1 MSRIRKTL
9 LAFRLATLPASTCAA
24 GLLAGFGPASFLIHS
39 TLGPHASIVLR
50 VAAIGEPDLRR
61 LFLGEHAF
69 SVLRIAALSEPELAV
84 EQARRAIGKFDYA
97 EALRL
102 LDAAT
107 DRYPRSPDLAAGYG
121 MVYMAAEEPA
131 RAAGYFNQAL
141 ELAPTNRDAI
151 IGLAGVDLL
160 MRDCKKAVLRLRR
173 ILSALGEDAADQPA
187 EQARV
192 HSMLAR
198 ALLEDNQNAAAGVEA
213 RRALDLDSYN
223 VNALYVMAFVR
234 AAERQPDKVRRLAW
248 QALAVEPTNVALRRL
263 LSQYLNGESGYR
275 QIITEQ
281 TRQGYE
287 RGKAL
292 MASGRQAE
300 AMDQFKAALETAPG
314 YYPALLA
321 VGDILL
327 QRREYQQAADIATRA
342 LAADTEGALAHL
354 ELSYAYFG
362 MQERA
367 RLAVA
372 AVDFETRYYR
382 RSAPA
387 IRDDLLDRVFPDYSS
402 LAERQRFVIRTS
414 VGPLAGYLPTLALN
428 GSRHYIVPL
437 SQRVSEVDGFHDL
450 ASQSTFDGRSYESIR
465 GVGGRISVCGA
476 EYIEQ
481 AAGAGYNGIAHE
493 FAHQVQEAAMGANER
508 QTVKR
513 LFLNAKRAGRTLD
526 YYAGS
531 DEFEYFAQGY
541 EAFVSSFKRPAT
553 GLTARH
559 TRQELESRDPDLY
572 AFLLGLTQR
581 VGWRPA
587 LARRTGTGIT
597 GLPRPVLPHPALP

>member
-1 MSRIRKTL
+1 M
-9 LAFRLATLPASTCAA
+9 LALRLATFPASTCAA
-24 GLLAGFGPASFLIHS
+24 ALLAGFVPASFLIHS
-39 TLGPHASIVLR
+39 TPGPHASSVLR
-50 VAAIGEPDLRR
+50 AATIGEPDPRPVSLRA
-61 LFLGEHAF
+61 HA
-69 SVLRIAALSEPELAV
+69 SSMLRFAAVSEPELAV

-102 LDAAT
+102 LDQAT
-107 DRYPRSPDLAAGYG
+107 SRYPRSADLAAGYG
-121 MVYMAAEEPA
+121 MVYLAAEEPA
-131 RAAGYFNQAL
+131 RAAPYFNQAL
-141 ELAPTNRDAI
+141 ELAPSNRAAI
-151 IGLAGVDLL
+151 TGLAGVDLL
-160 MRDCKKAVLRLRR
+160 MRDCKKAELRLRR
-173 ILSALGEDAADQPA
+173 ILSVPGEDATDEPA

-198 ALLEDNQNAAAGVEA
+198 TLLEDNQNAAAGLEA
-213 RRALDLDSYN
+213 HRALDLDPYN
-223 VNALYVMAFVR
+223 VDALYVLAFVR

-275 QIITEQ
+275 QIIAEQ
-281 TRQGYE
+281 ARQRFE
-287 RGKAL
+287 RGKRL

-300 AMDQFKAALETAPG
+300 AMDQFKAVLETAPG

-327 QRREYQQAADIATRA
+327 QRGEYQQAADIATRA
-342 LAADTEGALAHL
+342 LATDPEGALAHL

-367 RLAVA
+367 RLAIA
-372 AVDFETRYYR
+372 APDFETRYYR

-414 VGPLAGYLPTLALN
+414 VGPLAGYLPTLALS

-450 ASQSTFDGRSYESIR
+450 ARQSTFDGRSYESIR

-481 AAGAGYNGIAHE
+481 AARAGYNCIAHE
-493 FAHQVQEAAMGANER
+493 FAHQVQEAAMGASER
-508 QTVKR
+508 QTIKR

-531 DEFEYFAQGY
+531 DEFEYFAQAY
-541 EAFVSSFKRPAT
+541 EAFVSPFKRPAT

-559 TRQELESRDPDLY
+559 TRQELEGRDPDLY

-581 VGWRPA
+581 VGRRPA
-587 LARRTGTGIT
+587 LAPRARAGA
-597 GLPRPVLPHPALP
+597 GLPRPILP